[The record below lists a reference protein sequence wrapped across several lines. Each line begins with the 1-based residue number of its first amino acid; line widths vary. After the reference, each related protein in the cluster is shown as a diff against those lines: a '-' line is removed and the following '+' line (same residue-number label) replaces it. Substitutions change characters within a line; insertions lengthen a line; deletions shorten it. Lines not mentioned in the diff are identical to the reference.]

1 MKIIIIIPNL
11 NEINGIKIQ
20 NVVLCVERRMTPG
33 LVLSTAGSK
42 VEYFTIDLFLAQ
54 FCVGRMEVN
63 ENDCGLILPFMN
75 EMKWFVEHFERG
87 EKAVNTVMTTFI
99 SHG

>member
-1 MKIIIIIPNL
+1 
-11 NEINGIKIQ
+11 
-20 NVVLCVERRMTPG
+20 
-33 LVLSTAGSK
+33 
-42 VEYFTIDLFLAQ
+42 
-54 FCVGRMEVN
+54 MEVN